1 MLNHILTAEHGKR
14 TENRF
19 SENDIDG
26 SLVAAKIVGAEDIML
41 LNNGCLHCTVLLQL
55 LSDHQLF
62 VKLSKCSFGLDEV
75 EYLDHTVSGQGV
87 TMDKHKVHAFLEW
100 QTPAN
105 VKQLRGLLGLTGY
118 YRRNPP
124 ALTRSVAIKEGG
136 DDAVNAQ
143 LITREH
149 ILIQLQQNLHK
160 AQQLMKNQAD
170 KKRKHVTLEIGDLAL
185 FKLQPYRQVT
195 VSSRQNQ
202 KLVLSF

>member
-1 MLNHILTAEHGKR
+1 MFQPVLRKFVSVFFDDILTHLEH
-14 TENRF
+14 
-19 SENDIDG
+19 
-26 SLVAAKIVGAEDIML
+26 LQ
-41 LNNGCLHCTVLLQL
+41 VLLQL

-62 VKLSKCSFGLDEV
+62 VKLSKCSFGLNEI
-75 EYLDHTVSGQGV
+75 EWYR
-87 TMDKHKVHAFLEW
+87 DKESLWINQIWPFL
-100 QTPAN
+100 
-105 VKQLRGLLGLTGY
+105 
-118 YRRNPP
+118 
-124 ALTRSVAIKEGG
+124 S
-136 DDAVNAQ
+136 